1 MLCRAGFGI
10 PNGRAGDIL
19 VVDRL
24 LRCVRLSFAA
34 LFDLCRA
41 SLVVQAGT
49 RFQGSSYHI
58 QPRLNIPGT

>member
-24 LRCVRLSFAA
+24 LSCVRLSFAA
-34 LFDLCRA
+34 VFGLCRA
-41 SLVVQAGT
+41 SLVVPAGT
-49 RFQGSSYHI
+49 KFQGSSYHI
-58 QPRLNIPGT
+58 QPRLKISGT